1 MILSLARAELVHQRS
16 DLHQAAST
24 ISKQNPQSA
33 NKKKSTISKQKE
45 IHNQQ
50 TKRNP
55 QSANKKKST
64 ISKQKEIVSE
74 HQELMKTSESTF
86 VVWPFA

>member
-16 DLHQAAST
+16 DLHQAA
-24 ISKQNPQSA
+24 
-33 NKKKSTISKQKE
+33 STISKQKE

-64 ISKQKEIVSE
+64 ISKQKEIHNQQTKRNRQRAPRAHE
-74 HQELMKTSESTF
+74 DI
-86 VVWPFA
+86 